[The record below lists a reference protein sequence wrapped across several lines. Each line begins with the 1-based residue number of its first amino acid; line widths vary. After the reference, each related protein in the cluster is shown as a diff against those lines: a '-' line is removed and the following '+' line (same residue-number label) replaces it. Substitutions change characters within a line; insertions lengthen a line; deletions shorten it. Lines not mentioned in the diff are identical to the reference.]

1 MPEPQRPSVSIV
13 TTCKG
18 RLAFLKRTLAAMLD
32 TGLPVTVV
40 DFDCPEGTRGFLTAH
55 HPEVRVAAVDGQPDF
70 NPAMAR
76 NIGALNCTGDMIL
89 FLDCDTVLSEG
100 FIKFLDETELSDD
113 AFFTCGL
120 SVQDLTGAC
129 LVPRRRFERIVGYDE
144 TFTGWG
150 YEDVDLYRRLEA
162 RDLQQRIFPP
172 GLMTAIPHSDAMRL
186 EFMGKGNKWAGQRLN
201 CIYSDVKLD
210 IEGAV
215 RRPLRPAERREV
227 RSIVAEA
234 LTRARATG
242 QSAPFSVAL
251 TTIRVGA
258 TPDVA
263 GDAAYSLARVFKYT
277 ASLG

>member
-1 MPEPQRPSVSIV
+1 MPGARRISVSIV

-18 RLAFLKRTLAAMLD
+18 RLAFLQRTLPSMLG
-32 TGLPVTVV
+32 TGLPVTAV
-40 DFDCPEGTRGFLTAH
+40 DFDCPEGTRDFLAANYPT
-55 HPEVRVAAVDGQPDF
+55 VRIAAVDAQPDF

-76 NIGALNCTGDMIL
+76 NIGARNSTGDMIL
-89 FLDCDTVLSEG
+89 FLDCDVVLSKG
-100 FIKFLDETELSDD
+100 FVEFLDETELSDD

-129 LVPRRRFERIVGYDE
+129 LVSRRRFERIGGYDE

-162 RDLQQRIFPP
+162 RDLQQLNFPT
-172 GLMTAIPHSDAMRL
+172 GLMTALPHSDAMRL

-210 IEGAV
+210 IEGAM
-215 RRPLRPAERREV
+215 RRPRNPAERQEV
-227 RSIVAEA
+227 RKIVSGA
-234 LTRARATG
+234 LARAKATG
-242 QSAPFSVAL
+242 QAAPFSVEL
-251 TTIRVGA
+251 KTIPVDA

-263 GDAAYSLARVFKYT
+263 RDAAYSLARVFTYT
-277 ASLG
+277 ATLG